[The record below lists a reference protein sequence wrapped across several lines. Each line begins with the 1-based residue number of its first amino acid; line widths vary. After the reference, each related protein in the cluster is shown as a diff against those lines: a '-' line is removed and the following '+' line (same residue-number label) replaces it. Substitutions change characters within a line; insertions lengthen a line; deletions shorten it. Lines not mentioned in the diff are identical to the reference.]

1 MLERPPHG
9 GTGRPRPNRAVLVVS
24 RAAADCVPM
33 PPAKADGTPDRRY
46 SGSNGDGGVG
56 GGSGGGDA
64 RPTKRRSRSPAR
76 QPPIAASPSLPHL
89 APPAA
94 PLEPARSSILQRA
107 TSHLLKQAPRASM
120 PLLDRSRLTL
130 CAAAVLGCLL
140 LYAFGDLLGA
150 TLYEAMGSSLVC
162 ATVPVA
168 YTRMMVGGERLMVRA
183 SHAACLALLSLW
195 LFSSPAGARPTATL
209 TLTLTL
215 TLTQTQPQPQP
226 KP

>member
-1 MLERPPHG
+1 
-9 GTGRPRPNRAVLVVS
+9 
-24 RAAADCVPM
+24 
-33 PPAKADGTPDRRY
+33 
-46 SGSNGDGGVG
+46 
-56 GGSGGGDA
+56 
-64 RPTKRRSRSPAR
+64 
-76 QPPIAASPSLPHL
+76 
-89 APPAA
+89 
-94 PLEPARSSILQRA
+94 
-107 TSHLLKQAPRASM
+107 M

-215 TLTQTQPQPQP
+215 TLIPNP
-226 KP
+226 